1 MQNCTKGLYSI
12 HYSKNVDSDRN
23 QLHQHPNHCIMRSFA
38 LKTLHWRLVDCMR
51 NIWSWYT
58 VMYKFLK
65 SIEMCTTIGLHAPQ
79 AHVCIPGTRKNGLH
93 TTQGD
98 VHTPSMMWNW
108 VVCIPGTSMHSRNK
122 QSRLCAPQVQSKI
135 RGCLPSS
142 VALCLSVLGILPMT
156 QMITFWSRS
165 KWQAWACSGT
175 HKAACGQHCW
185 HWSKSLWS

>member
-1 MQNCTKGLYSI
+1 
-12 HYSKNVDSDRN
+12 
-23 QLHQHPNHCIMRSFA
+23 
-38 LKTLHWRLVDCMR
+38 MR
-51 NIWSWYT
+51 NIWSWYI

-65 SIEMCTTIGLHAPQ
+65 SIEMCTTIGLHVPQ

-98 VHTPSMMWNW
+98 VHTPSTMWNW
-108 VVCIPGTSMHSRNK
+108 VVCIPGTSKAGCVHFRIGCAHPRCKENWAAHSTGRCVHPK
-122 QSRLCAPQVQSKI
+122 YKAKLGCVQNEPGRK
-135 RGCLPSS
+135 GYLPSS

-175 HKAACGQHCW
+175 HKAAWGQPCW